1 MRFRKLRI
9 AWSVVCLVSLVLF
22 VVSWIVMYNDFLM
35 VQMPVSRESVL
46 SAESFRG
53 RTAFVI
59 WYKTWP
65 QEVLWEP
72 ESPRDRGLL
81 GFDILTLSSSQ
92 KAAVIPN
99 WFVAVCICFA
109 AACPWFPFSKSF
121 SIRTLLIATTL
132 VAVVLGLIVY
142 AVR

>member
-1 MRFRKLRI
+1 M
-9 AWSVVCLVSLVLF
+9 
-22 VVSWIVMYNDFLM
+22 SWIVMYNDFLM
-35 VQMPVSRESVL
+35 VQMPVSRASVL

-59 WYKTWP
+59 WYKAWP
-65 QEVLWEP
+65 QEVLWKP
-72 ESPRDRGLL
+72 VHESPRDRGFL
-81 GFDILTLSSSQ
+81 GFDILTLSSSE

-121 SIRTLLIATTL
+121 SLRTLLIATTL
-132 VAVVLGLIVY
+132 VAVVLGLAVY
-142 AVR
+142 VTRQ